1 MCIGVGFASI
11 SLLMFLRRE
20 PETMSLVLYTTSAVA
35 VAMSGFI
42 YVRRN
47 ARKSGADLHKPRAGL
62 KESLLE
68 RHPILIGGLSVGP
81 VFLIERWQHGT
92 SFMIWLAMV
101 FGTGVA
107 AAAAGF
113 LVVVWRKGEDRTD

>member
-11 SLLMFLRRE
+11 SLVMFLRRQ

-35 VAMSGFI
+35 LAMSGLI
-42 YVRRN
+42 YGRQN

-68 RHPILIGGLSVGP
+68 RHPVLIGGLSVGP

-101 FGTGVA
+101 IGTSVA
-107 AAAAGF
+107 ASVAGF
-113 LVVVWRKGEDRTD
+113 LVVVWRKEDGRTD